1 MDDHQIANCSSMKA
15 SEKSAVSKRVSLE
28 MNSMQEVLVRQV
40 LESDVNGDSKIS
52 SYTQQK
58 SATKVVD

>member
-1 MDDHQIANCSSMKA
+1 MDDHQIANCSSMKV

-52 SYTQQK
+52 LRLTEIC
-58 SATKVVD
+58 